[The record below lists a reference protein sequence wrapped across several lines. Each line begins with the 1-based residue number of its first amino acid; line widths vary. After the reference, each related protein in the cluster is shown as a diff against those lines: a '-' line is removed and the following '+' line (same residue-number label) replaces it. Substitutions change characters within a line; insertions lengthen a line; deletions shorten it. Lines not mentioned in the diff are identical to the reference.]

1 MYIYD
6 LKSIKLNSLIIY
18 HHIGLGDI
26 VICNGLVNYV
36 SNLVEKVYLV
46 VDEKFKDQAKYLYSD
61 NPSVEILSD
70 KPISVNNLNSFV
82 EKLSIEKKT
91 EVLQIGWDNYSSNFF
106 QVPFYKAFYKQ
117 LKLPYSYSY
126 KYFRLPTSSQL
137 EEKLSNHL
145 VESYEIDFNKK
156 IKLIHSEASDG
167 SYELNLRNENS
178 IYVTK
183 QTDLYG
189 NIFLYRDVVKKA
201 DEIHCIN
208 SSFVHFIDRIDTDAD
223 LYYHNVRGSL
233 LKLKKDWN
241 VINYEN

>member
-1 MYIYD
+1 M
-6 LKSIKLNSLIIY
+6 
-18 HHIGLGDI
+18 
-26 VICNGLVNYV
+26 
-36 SNLVEKVYLV
+36 
-46 VDEKFKDQAKYLYSD
+46 
-61 NPSVEILSD
+61 
-70 KPISVNNLNSFV
+70 
-82 EKLSIEKKT
+82 
-91 EVLQIGWDNYSSNFF
+91 
-106 QVPFYKAFYKQ
+106 
-117 LKLPYSYSY
+117 
-126 KYFRLPTSSQL
+126 
-137 EEKLSNHL
+137 
-145 VESYEIDFNKK
+145 ESYEIDFNKK

>member
-106 QVPFYKAFYKQ
+106 QIPFYKAFYKQ

-137 EEKLSNHL
+137 EDKLSNHL
-145 VESYEIDFNKK
+145 VES
-156 IKLIHSEASDG
+156 
-167 SYELNLRNENS
+167 
-178 IYVTK
+178 
-183 QTDLYG
+183 
-189 NIFLYRDVVKKA
+189 
-201 DEIHCIN
+201 
-208 SSFVHFIDRIDTDAD
+208 
-223 LYYHNVRGSL
+223 
-233 LKLKKDWN
+233 
-241 VINYEN
+241 